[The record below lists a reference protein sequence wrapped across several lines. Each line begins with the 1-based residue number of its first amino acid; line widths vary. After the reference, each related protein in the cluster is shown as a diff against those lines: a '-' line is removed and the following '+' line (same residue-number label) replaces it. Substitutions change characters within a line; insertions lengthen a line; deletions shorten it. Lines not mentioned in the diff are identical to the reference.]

1 MNTNSTNIRRALP
14 QDAPRLTQI
23 AFAAKRHWQY
33 PEQWIQQWVDDLTIT
48 EEYINKWPVFVA
60 ELSGSICGFCAL
72 TQGNNDW
79 ELDHMWID
87 PDFIGQGLGGAL
99 HAQVIGEARSLKIDR
114 LTTLSDPQAQGFY
127 QKMGW
132 RLIAD
137 IPSSIPGRTLPQMTF
152 EID

>member
-1 MNTNSTNIRRALP
+1 
-14 QDAPRLTQI
+14 
-23 AFAAKRHWQY
+23 
-33 PEQWIQQWVDDLTIT
+33 
-48 EEYINKWPVFVA
+48 
-60 ELSGSICGFCAL
+60 
-72 TQGNNDW
+72 
-79 ELDHMWID
+79 MWID

-99 HAQVIGEARSLKIDR
+99 HKKVICEARSLKIDR